1 MRAVVQRALSASV
14 TVGGE
19 VVGALGR
26 PGFVVLLGVRNGDG
40 EAQAA
45 AMAHKLWNL
54 RIMADDEGRMN
65 RSLAET
71 GGGLL
76 VISQFTLYADTSKG
90 RRPSFVEA
98 APGDVAEP
106 LVERVV
112 AHLRGLGAEVATGS
126 FGAKMLVQLEN
137 DGPVTV
143 LVET

>member
-1 MRAVVQRALSASV
+1 M
-14 TVGGE
+14 
-19 VVGALGR
+19 
-26 PGFVVLLGVRNGDG
+26 LLGVRNGDG
-40 EAQAA
+40 EAQAS